1 VACHGFVYAC
11 WPGMILFKKQNIIR
25 GAAAPVAFGVLDA
38 ILQGAFGDKRE
49 VASLFFCP
57 MCLHFAAKN
66 FN

>member
-1 VACHGFVYAC
+1 
-11 WPGMILFKKQNIIR
+11 MILFKKQNIIR